1 MVFSVAEHARMI
13 PILKTIPYDQM
24 MKKCKEMLKEII
36 MNKENKANS

>member
-1 MVFSVAEHARMI
+1 MFSVAEHAQMMGI
-13 PILKTIPYDQM
+13 FKTILYDQM